1 MSTIAYDT
9 SITNQPVLASS
20 ACPYPFDSEALS
32 RKAVEL
38 TTREFIHAR
47 ILPLV
52 HVRPNGDGVECHC
65 DIVQNTGT
73 GRLTV
78 RYCLGPENTIFGK
91 IYSDDLGLR
100 CHEISCALW
109 EAEFNASRRFRVPQP
124 IGFLPDLNLLLMR
137 CVPGTPLGA
146 AFAGHPMDLTAGSR
160 EAARWLITLHRS
172 SKTMGTSDSDWD
184 SLKLFRMT
192 SRLIKAVAARP
203 EKLDVVRDLM
213 HRLGKRIADLH
224 ESRPFV
230 LTHGRYH
237 HDHVYLSADATAVID
252 LDRCRPS
259 DPAKDAAEFVRVL
272 RLTAFKTGYD
282 MRIADEATEAFLST
296 YLSEMP
302 EAEASIGCYWAA
314 YVFHS
319 LLGGLKKSCR
329 KGSRSS
335 EEVVEFCVREMM
347 RALDFRQ

>member
-1 MSTIAYDT
+1 MNTTAYDIST
-9 SITNQPVLASS
+9 GHQPVPASS
-20 ACPYPFDSEALS
+20 VCAYPFDGEALS
-32 RKAVEL
+32 RRAMDL

-52 HVRPNGDGVECHC
+52 LARQNGDGIECRC
-65 DIVQNTGT
+65 EIVQNTGT

-78 RYCLGPENTIFGK
+78 RYCFGPDDTIFGK

-100 CHEISCALW
+100 CHEINCALW
-109 EAEFNASRRFRVPQP
+109 KADFNGSMHFRVPQP

-146 AFAGHPMDLTAGSR
+146 VFDGHRLDLIAGSR

-172 SKTMGTSDSDWD
+172 SQKIGTSDTDWD

-203 EKLDVVRDLM
+203 ERLEVVRDLM
-213 HRLGKRIADLH
+213 HRLGKRIAGLH
-224 ESRPFV
+224 EDRPFV

-237 HDHVYLSADATAVID
+237 HDHVFLSEDATAVID

-272 RLTAFKTGYD
+272 RLTAFKRGYD
-282 MRIADEATEAFLST
+282 MRIADAATEAFLST
-296 YLSEMP
+296 YLAEMP
-302 EAEASIGCYWAA
+302 QAEFSIGCYWAA

-329 KGSRSS
+329 KGIRSS
-335 EEVVEFCVREMM
+335 EELVEFCVREMM